1 MDEVE
6 RYAELQQ
13 ECAHLGR
20 RVSVANG
27 IFMGFIFA
35 ASNGAL
41 FLVFNSGGRAVAS
54 GRMTSGELTSFATY
68 TFLLGLGTS
77 GIIKALTEISQGMV
91 SAERV
96 FHLTEDA
103 NNSSNSS
110 PDNKTNDDDT
120 DDIDAKVSTTVGVTQ
135 LDHSL
140 ADKICLTNVT
150 FAYKSNLSNNILRD
164 INLSLERGQVVGLV
178 GKNGS
183 GKSSIASL
191 LA

>member
-13 ECAHLGR
+13 ECAQLGR

-27 IFMGFIFA
+27 MFMGFIFA

-54 GRMTSGELTSFATY
+54 GRMTSGELT
-68 TFLLGLGTS
+68 
-77 GIIKALTEISQGMV
+77 
-91 SAERV
+91 
-96 FHLTEDA
+96 
-103 NNSSNSS
+103 N
-110 PDNKTNDDDT
+110 
-120 DDIDAKVSTTVGVTQ
+120 AKETTAVGVTQ

-140 ADKICLTNVT
+140 VDKISLTNVT